1 MQYRFDN
8 KNNGKK
14 GLLTRYI
21 AMAVVVLLLFAGLT
35 GQLASLQ
42 LRDGEEYNATA
53 ESRKMKT
60 YTL

>member
-1 MQYRFDN
+1 MQGHFGN
-8 KNNGKK
+8 QNNRKK

-35 GQLASLQ
+35 GQLARQ
-42 LRDGEEYNATA
+42 QRRDGEESTATA

-60 YTL
+60 